1 MGSNQEAKCSTK
13 SQELWASFLLG
24 VMRIL
29 PLKGLILASFPR
41 SSAPSP
47 KTQ

>member
-1 MGSNQEAKCSTK
+1 MVSNQEAKRSTK
-13 SQELWASFLLG
+13 SQELWASFLLNL
-24 VMRIL
+24 MRIL
-29 PLKGLILASFPR
+29 LEGLIFASFPR